1 MPAGDPEG
9 CRTASSGATS
19 LAAVTAEGQRRELA
33 DFLRA
38 RRAQVDRAAAGLPA
52 GSSRRTGGLRREEV
66 AALSGVSLTWYTW
79 LEQARDANPS
89 RQVLDAI
96 ARTLRLSE
104 TEHGYLLSLAG
115 YASAP
120 PPSAADPEHL
130 ASLLDALVG
139 SPAFTLAPNWTITA
153 WNDAYEA
160 LYPHV
165 SSAPARHRNLLWAVY
180 MDPFVRGLLPDWEVT
195 SSRFLAEFRAEAG
208 PRLGDPSFRDVID
221 RLLSS
226 SAVFQADWA
235 RHDIE
240 GFASRR
246 RSFLTS
252 AGQLDFDHHRLA
264 PADHRD
270 VFVVIYTAAD
280 ARTAARMKRLQRARR
295 AMM

>member
-1 MPAGDPEG
+1 M
-9 CRTASSGATS
+9 TADS
-19 LAAVTAEGQRRELA
+19 QRRELA

-38 RRAQVDRAAAGLPA
+38 RRAQVDRVAAGLPV
-52 GSSRRTGGLRREEV
+52 GSSRRAGGLRREEV

-96 ARTLRLSE
+96 ARTLRLSDA
-104 TEHGYLLSLAG
+104 EHGYLLSLAG
-115 YASAP
+115 YASP
-120 PPSAADPEHL
+120 PAPSAADPEHL
-130 ASLLDALVG
+130 ASLLDALAG
-139 SPAFTLAPNWTITA
+139 SPAFTLAPNWSITA
-153 WNDAYEA
+153 WNAAYQA
-160 LYPHV
+160 LYPNV
-165 SSAPARHRNLLWAVY
+165 ASASARHRNLLWAVY

-208 PRLGDPSFRDVID
+208 PRLGDPAFRDVID

-226 SAVFQADWA
+226 SDAFRANWA

-240 GFASRR
+240 GFTSRR

-252 AGQLDFDHHRLA
+252 VGQLDFDHHRLA
-264 PADHRD
+264 PSDQRD

-280 ARTAARMKRLQRARR
+280 HRTVTRMRRLQRQGSIASGRR
-295 AMM
+295 STPR